1 MKRFT
6 LASLTAPIRLPD
18 SVEYQG
24 REYPVYTDFRRVLLA
39 LKLLGDPNVMPTDK
53 HRLLAQIM
61 YPDCVPPDPWA
72 PLKAFIRCGRD
83 SKGGNGDR
91 DFDYEQDA
99 AEVYAAF
106 MQVYHI
112 DLLNVPELHWW
123 AFVPLLDGVFA
134 CDNALSNK
142 VRLRHL
148 DDSKTARKAAAD
160 RAKRNAALAEETSAA
175 DAMLDKRIRDRL
187 KAGKP
192 IDDLLRR

>member
-1 MKRFT
+1 MKRFS
-6 LASLTAPIRLPD
+6 LASLTAPIHLPD

-24 REYPVYTDFRRVLLA
+24 REYPVHTDFRRVLLA
-39 LKLLGDPNVMPTDK
+39 LKLMSDPNVMPADK
-53 HRLLAQIM
+53 RRLLGQIM
-61 YPDCVPPDPWA
+61 YPDCIPADPWT
-72 PLKAFIRCGRD
+72 PIRDFIRCGRD
-83 SKGGNGDR
+83 AKSSGGDR

-112 DLLNVPELHWW
+112 DLLSTPELHWW

-148 DDSKTARKAAAD
+148 DDSKTVRKAATD
-160 RAKRNAALAEETSAA
+160 RAKRNAALAEEASAA
-175 DAMLDKRIRDRL
+175 DAMLDKRIRERL

-192 IDDLLRR
+192 IDDLLKR